1 MKLVELTADEF
12 DRFACTHPLRNYC
25 QTSSYA
31 KFMGEQG
38 FSFDYVG
45 FKDNGDTLV
54 AASLIVYKSFGFKQK
69 YAYAPK
75 GFLIDYYNVDLLK
88 TFVENI
94 TKRYRSKGVVLLKI
108 NPEIIIGELKAKQ
121 NFTGEYNQNVK
132 IIDDL
137 KTLNFRR
144 RRELEPFELIMPRL
158 SPYVN
163 LKKYQE
169 ESLEDDARKKI
180 AVSKARGLVFE
191 VATPKDINSFFEII
205 RNNSVQTINYYR
217 NLLNIFEKSDCAE
230 LLLVKVD
237 YKEFLLQARASYDI
251 EQERNN
257 YFNQMIQKNPSDE
270 NLNLKMESDAT
281 LLQLKDNIV
290 EATEGLKKKN
300 AEYVAGAVIIK
311 YLNRANIIASGY
323 DTDYSH
329 VYPFH
334 FLYSNMIEK
343 YEKEHDYL
351 DLNGFAL
358 DASENSIY
366 EIMNEFKLS
375 FNPTIYEFIGE
386 FDIIFD
392 ESKFKRSK
400 DALANELKSQRL
412 N

>member
-12 DRFACTHPLRNYC
+12 DRFASTHPLRNYC

-45 FKDNGDTLV
+45 FKDNSETLV
-54 AASLIVYKSFGFKQK
+54 AASLIVHKSFGFKQR

-88 TFVENI
+88 RFVDKI
-94 TKRYRSKGVVLLKI
+94 TTKYRSKGVVLLKI
-108 NPEIIIGELKAKQ
+108 NPEIILGELKAKK
-121 NFTGEYNQNVK
+121 NFAPEYNQNVK
-132 IIDDL
+132 IVDDL
-137 KTLNFRR
+137 KSLNFRR
-144 RRELEPFELIMPRL
+144 RREVEPFELIMPRL
-158 SPYVN
+158 SPYIN
-163 LKKYQE
+163 LKKYKE
-169 ESLEDDARKKI
+169 EKLDDDARKKI

-191 VATPKDINSFFEII
+191 VATPREINSFFEII
-205 RNNSVQTINYYR
+205 KNNSAQTINYYR
-217 NLLNIFEKSDCAE
+217 NLLNIFEKSGCAE

-251 EQERNN
+251 EQERNV

-270 NLNLKMESDAT
+270 NINQKMESDAA

-290 EATEGLKKKN
+290 EATEGLKKRE
-300 AEYVAGAVIIK
+300 AEYIAGAVIIK
-311 YLNRANIIASGY
+311 YLNRVNVIASGY
-323 DTDYSH
+323 NVEFAH
-329 VYPFH
+329 VFPFH

-351 DLNGFAL
+351 DLNGFVL
-358 DASENSIY
+358 DAKENSLY

-375 FNPTIYEFIGE
+375 FNPIIYEFIGE

-400 DALANELKSQRL
+400 DTLATDLKSQRL